1 MDNLFVFVLIMGKF
15 AVPSQYQQRVL
26 MVGVLVAL
34 VLRAGFIAAGAAII
48 STFSWVFYVFG
59 AFLIWTAWK
68 LVQDARRGHEN
79 EEYEENK
86 LLKIAERRFGV
97 ADRYHGTKLF
107 IRENGKRVM
116 TPMLVVMLAIGST
129 DVLFALDSIPAI
141 YGLTQDP
148 YIVFT
153 ANAFALM
160 GLRQLYFLIG
170 GLLKKLVHLSYGL
183 SIILGFIG
191 VKLVLHALHES
202 GVHVPEISI
211 LLARLHR
218 ARPRGDDVHQP
229 ARHEGPGDGT
239 HRQVVGVE
247 VDFESARRPTVT
259 RDGEGPGGPCSG
271 RERESGHAG
280 RRTHQPV
287 QPSRRAD
294 GDRARAGRVGGRG
307 GGRGRQLALGDGPLL
322 PDGVQRRRRGR
333 HAGGLHDARL
343 PGREHLHGPPRR
355 AGDRC
360 DVPQSGAPREDR
372 HHAGRAVRRAALA
385 TLGIRAA
392 WYDREHHGLGVHYP
406 PLAERF
412 ERLEE
417 TLRICL
423 QMWDPEANGPFE
435 GKHYRL
441 AETLCVPAP
450 VSSPH
455 PEIMIGGGGEKKTL
469 RLVAQYA
476 DACNLIVST
485 PDELRHKLS
494 VLRGHCDTLGRDYDR
509 IRKTI
514 VHTGESVTTGDLD
527 AFLREIDGFSKLGVD
542 TVILGPRTGEPTEW
556 IERFVAPAVPR
567 LAELD

>member
-1 MDNLFVFVLIMGKF
+1 M
-15 AVPSQYQQRVL
+15 R
-26 MVGVLVAL
+26 VGVH
-34 VLRAGFIAAGAAII
+34 I
-48 STFSWVFYVFG
+48 
-59 AFLIWTAWK
+59 
-68 LVQDARRGHEN
+68 N
-79 EEYEENK
+79 
-86 LLKIAERRFGV
+86 RFN
-97 ADRYHGTKLF
+97 H
-107 IRENGKRVM
+107 
-116 TPMLVVMLAIGST
+116 
-129 DVLFALDSIPAI
+129 
-141 YGLTQDP
+141 
-148 YIVFT
+148 
-153 ANAFALM
+153 
-160 GLRQLYFLIG
+160 
-170 GLLKKLVHLSYGL
+170 
-183 SIILGFIG
+183 
-191 VKLVLHALHES
+191 
-202 GVHVPEISI
+202 
-211 LLARLHR
+211 
-218 ARPRGDDVHQP
+218 
-229 ARHEGPGDGT
+229 
-239 HRQVVGVE
+239 
-247 VDFESARRPTVT
+247 
-259 RDGEGPGGPCSG
+259 PGGPTAIGPELAASAVAA
-271 RERESGHAG
+271 EAAG
-280 RRTHQPV
+280 VSWLSVMDHYFQMEFNGGAEDAMLEAYTTL
-287 QPSRRAD
+287 
-294 GDRARAGRVGGRG
+294 GFLAGNTSTVRLGALVTGVTYRNPGLLAKIATTLDVLSGGR
-307 GGRGRQLALGDGPLL
+307 
-322 PDGVQRRRRGR
+322 
-333 HAGGLHDARL
+333 
-343 PGREHLHGPPRR
+343 
-355 AGDRC
+355 
-360 DVPQSGAPREDR
+360 
-372 HHAGRAVRRAALA
+372 A
-385 TLGIRAA
+385 TLGIGAA